1 MSRRLPGKPW
11 LFALCLA
18 PLLWF
23 AWRQYAGALGP
34 DPGKEIVLFTGTWGL
49 NLLLLTLAV
58 SPARTWLRQPR
69 LLRYR
74 RMLGLFCFFYASLHA
89 LSVGTY
95 IVGWQWGIL
104 TEELRER
111 PYMLAGFAAWLTL
124 LPLAL
129 TSNRY
134 AVRKLGL
141 GQPAPAGLSNG
152 GAGADSLAL
161 AHSFQLSGSRALF
174 PGSLVPAV
182 LAPAKPLSP
191 ELSPL
196 CLK

>member
-1 MSRRLPGKPW
+1 MPRRLPGKPL
-11 LFALCLA
+11 LFALCLV

-23 AWRQYAGALGP
+23 GGRIYVGALGP

-58 SPARTWLRQPR
+58 SPVRAWLRQPQW
-69 LLRYR
+69 LRYR
-74 RMLGLFCFFYASLHA
+74 RMLGLFCFFYATLHV
-89 LSVGTY
+89 LCVGTY
-95 IVGWQWGIL
+95 IIGWQWGVL

-134 AVRKLGL
+134 SVRKLGRRWASL
-141 GQPAPAGLSNG
+141 HRLVYLT
-152 GAGADSLAL
+152 LAL
-161 AHSFQLSGSRALF
+161 ALVHLLWLIRSSYLEAAFYSLAALF
-174 PGSLVPAV
+174 LLYWRLPGRFRPSRSA
-182 LAPAKPLSP
+182 
-191 ELSPL
+191 
-196 CLK
+196 